1 MIHSFLM
8 IGQSN
13 MAGRGLLNDVPKISD
28 PRLLMLRNGRFMK
41 LSEPVNYDRP
51 FAGVGPA
58 PIFAKR
64 LLATL
69 PPEDA
74 VGLIPCADGG
84 TALCEWQEGSV
95 LFDHAIAQA
104 QLAMRSSTL
113 KGILWHQGEGDCENG
128 GWACYGEELT
138 RLFAALR
145 SRLGPVPIVV
155 GSLGDFLADNPK
167 DHLHSHYRAVNEALF
182 TLAREHK
189 DIGFADAAG
198 LTSHTDLLHF
208 DAVSARELGVRYFE
222 AYQSLMAGGTG
233 LCLRSEGYRL

>member
-1 MIHSFLM
+1 M
-8 IGQSN
+8 
-13 MAGRGLLNDVPKISD
+13 
-28 PRLLMLRNGRFMK
+28 
-41 LSEPVNYDRP
+41 
-51 FAGVGPA
+51 
-58 PIFAKR
+58 
-64 LLATL
+64 
-69 PPEDA
+69 
-74 VGLIPCADGG
+74 
-84 TALCEWQEGSV
+84 
-95 LFDHAIAQA
+95 
-104 QLAMRSSTL
+104 
-113 KGILWHQGEGDCENG
+113 
-128 GWACYGEELT
+128 
-138 RLFAALR
+138 
-145 SRLGPVPIVV
+145 V